1 MRPSSRKISRSEVIM
16 SSEDAA
22 KREAAEVPVV
32 QPEPGTESSNPSP
45 SASESVT
52 RRFRGWGE
60 KARLSPERAHGTGS
74 EKGTWWRRTGVF
86 GPYFSGRAL
95 MQSPLGIRGV
105 AGKRWPPWS
114 GGLGSLALSRVASA
128 REQALRSACSGGASH
143 PRAWNDQRKESLSW
157 RRGRD
162 DPIGKPKS
170 RSSRSRK
177 RKRL

>member
-1 MRPSSRKISRSEVIM
+1 M
-16 SSEDAA
+16 SSKDAA

-95 MQSPLGIRGV
+95 MQSPLGIRG
-105 AGKRWPPWS
+105 RC
-114 GGLGSLALSRVASA
+114 R
-128 REQALRSACSGGASH
+128 QALAAVEPRPGLTHSLESSVSSRAGA
-143 PRAWNDQRKESLSW
+143 KVGLL
-157 RRGRD
+157 RGRE
-162 DPIGKPKS
+162 PSPG
-170 RSSRSRK
+170 
-177 RKRL
+177 LE

>member
-95 MQSPLGIRGV
+95 MQSPLGIRGRCRQALAAV
-105 AGKRWPPWS
+105 EARP
-114 GGLGSLALSRVASA
+114 GSLTLSRHSTD
-128 REQALRSACSGGASH
+128 ASH
-143 PRAWNDQRKESLSW
+143 LIQLPFPTSPSSW
-157 RRGRD
+157 R
-162 DPIGKPKS
+162 PCIFMTSSAP
-170 RSSRSRK
+170 SSRLVRHEDNRSR
-177 RKRL
+177 RRRSYRAASR